1 MVLCTAVAGPMM
13 LVTAQLANLN
23 IRGTDDFLPQ
33 LHETVVNVG
42 LISMVGA
49 GWVCAIYLSA
59 GLGTALSHINVLVF
73 AGSAVAYGLALQTC
87 RHDVGTTGS
96 KVRIACMHPFQVQ
109 ACSATKSWGEWSDLL
124 GAGALH
130 VHLGIPTKH
139 PADSGNEHYQPYGA
153 LSSWAACLHKVQ

>member
-59 GLGTALSHINVLVF
+59 GLGTALSRINVLVF

-87 RHDVGTTGS
+87 RHDVGATGS
-96 KVRIACMHPFQVQ
+96 NVRMHRCMH
-109 ACSATKSWGEWSDLL
+109 A
-124 GAGALH
+124 
-130 VHLGIPTKH
+130 
-139 PADSGNEHYQPYGA
+139 
-153 LSSWAACLHKVQ
+153 